1 MTAEVKRKFNSRRGA
16 SVVLA
21 LFLLLVCTFA
31 GTAALT
37 AARANVG
44 RHAGARDVQEK
55 YLSATSAARL
65 MIDEL
70 QKANGKISFT
80 YTPTTNAGYEHIG
93 FEDDP
98 SSLYYLLCNDIKTV
112 MRNAVW
118 ETMHLEPEW
127 SGFSKSTRTLEKH
140 SFVLH
145 VKDKSNNE
153 DKSFEEVP
161 VDCEIIDSDKSN
173 GGNIEVTSK
182 CGDYVFTFVMQ
193 YSVKVEKATGICEF
207 SVQTEVPE
215 IRPKY
220 NKEESGS

>member
-70 QKANGKISFT
+70 QKANGKISGTFD
-80 YTPTTNAGYEHIG
+80 PTLTDNIEFGGLDNNSIYKLIK
-93 FEDDP
+93 DDI
-98 SSLYYLLCNDIKTV
+98 SAV
-112 MRNAVW
+112 MHNAVW
-118 ETMHLEPEW
+118 ENVHLESAW
-127 SGFSKSTRTLEKH
+127 SGFEKSSHTFEEHEFELR
-140 SFVLH
+140 V
-145 VKDKSNNE
+145 DG
-153 DKSFEEVP
+153 DDSFENVRITIS
-161 VDCEIIDSDKSN
+161 VGDTGDGN

-182 CGDYVFTFVMQ
+182 CGDYVYMFVMP
-193 YSVKVEKATGICEF
+193 YNTSFNKDTGKCTFSATA
-207 SVQTEVPE
+207 TPE
-215 IRPKY
+215 IRPPYKG
-220 NKEESGS
+220 ESTS